1 MYTKEEY
8 NEFLLK
14 YNYALKVLETNI
26 RILLSEYERNTKTS
40 VVDHIKTRI
49 KSEESSLKK
58 LSRKGYEQTLDNFD
72 KHVHD
77 IVGLRIVCP
86 FLSDVYEVVELIK
99 SSELFKII
107 EEKDYIKNPKDT
119 GYISYHLV
127 VLVPVPIGGKL
138 ENIQAEIQVRTM
150 AMDFWASIDHKLQ
163 YKFVEE
169 VPENIKDELYRSSVD
184 IQHIDEKM
192 LELKELIK
200 DYEEQ

>member
-99 SSELFKII
+99 SSKLFKII

>member
-119 GYISYHLV
+119 GYISYHLI

>member
-119 GYISYHLV
+119 GYISYHLI
-127 VLVPVPIGGKL
+127 VLVPVPIGEKL